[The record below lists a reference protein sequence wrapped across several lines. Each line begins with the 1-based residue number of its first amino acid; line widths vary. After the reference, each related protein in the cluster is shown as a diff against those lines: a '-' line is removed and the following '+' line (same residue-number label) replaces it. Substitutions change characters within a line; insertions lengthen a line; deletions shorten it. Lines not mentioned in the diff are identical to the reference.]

1 MNMPSPAQSFQQFH
15 PYRHHKGGLYL
26 KLCEARHA
34 DTDEV
39 LVVYACAASGDVFCR
54 PKADFDGL
62 ADSGQPRF
70 AAVAY
75 VTEKP
80 ARLALTKGAA

>member
-1 MNMPSPAQSFQQFH
+1 MPTPPNFQQF
-15 PYRHHKGGLYL
+15 PPFRHHKGGLYL

-34 DTDEV
+34 DTQEV
-39 LVVYACAASGDVFCR
+39 LVVYACTASGDVFCR

-70 AAVAY
+70 VSVAY
-75 VTEKP
+75 VTEKTP
-80 ARLALTKGAA
+80 RLALTKGDA